1 MTINQL
7 LAYFQYEF
15 ILRSFF
21 IGLIVAVIAA
31 ALGHFLVLKKM
42 SLIGDGLAH
51 VAYFS
56 IALSLIFFSQSI
68 WFNLLIA
75 TLAAWFIQFLI
86 HSNKGYSDAVIGVV
100 STLAIAL
107 GTILINTNLTG
118 NVRVEQFLFGSI
130 LLLRQTDMIAVI
142 IVAMLVIGFIGL
154 NFREL
159 MTLTFDSDYAQV
171 NDFQPKAYQFALA
184 TLTSWLVI
192 IGIRASG
199 SLMISSF
206 LIFPAMIVLN
216 FKQGF
221 IRSFYVGIIVALVNF
236 VIGFVLSLWFDLP
249 TGSVIVVTYG
259 TIWLLVI
266 LFQSLRRHIR
276 L

>member
-15 ILRSFF
+15 ILRAFF

-31 ALGHFLVLKKM
+31 VLGHFLVLKKM

-86 HSNKGYSDAVIGVV
+86 QSNKGYSDAVIGVV

-107 GTILINTNLTG
+107 GTIVINTNLTG

-142 IVAMLVIGFIGL
+142 IIATLIIGFIAF

-171 NDFQPKAYQFALA
+171 NHFQPKAYQFALA

-221 IRSFYVGIIVALVNF
+221 IRSFYSGIMVALVNF
-236 VIGFVLSLWFDLP
+236 VIGFVISLWFDLP
-249 TGSVIVVTYG
+249 TGSVIVVSYG

-266 LFQSLRRHIR
+266 LFQSLRRQLR